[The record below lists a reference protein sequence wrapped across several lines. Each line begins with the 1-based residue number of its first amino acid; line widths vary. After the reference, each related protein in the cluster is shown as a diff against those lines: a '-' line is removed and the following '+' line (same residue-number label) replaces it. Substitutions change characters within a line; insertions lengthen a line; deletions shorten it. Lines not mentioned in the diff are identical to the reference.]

1 MSLSELAKV
10 FPPFLHKGD
19 RDEYALF
26 ALAAHWIILPASDRQ
41 WWWTILSPDE
51 RRKTLEYLKS
61 IRKRVSFRSEGLKLF
76 KCSRWYK
83 RDVQS
88 RWARLAE
95 RVLARQATEVN
106 EMVEVGEAAEV
117 EVHALQG
124 ATEVTDTK
132 TKPKSE
138 ILSSMCVLYSC
149 ANEMCH
155 YRAAAAGAAG
165 DRGDRGGDQGEWC
178 GEGDNGEAAGRQN
191 NKTKE

>member
-95 RVLARQATEVN
+95 RVLARQATEVT
-106 EMVEVGEAAEV
+106 EVAKVGEAAEV

-124 ATEVTDTK
+124 ATDSLYQPTP
-132 TKPKSE
+132 KPRSE
-138 ILSSMCVLYSC
+138 ILSSMFFVRVL
-149 ANEMCH
+149 M
-155 YRAAAAGAAG
+155 
-165 DRGDRGGDQGEWC
+165 
-178 GEGDNGEAAGRQN
+178 
-191 NKTKE
+191 